1 MSCSKTLH
9 NVSKIESENL
19 EFTNTLE
26 KSNSLTRKQNAYLYN
41 FFCLG
46 EWKHVMIDEKLPIK
60 LNLKL
65 SGKYER
71 RGKAF
76 AAEDIE
82 EFWAL
87 LLEKAFAKLVGGYM
101 KLEGGTPACA
111 LTFLS

>member
-1 MSCSKTLH
+1 
-9 NVSKIESENL
+9 
-19 EFTNTLE
+19 
-26 KSNSLTRKQNAYLYN
+26 
-41 FFCLG
+41 
-46 EWKHVMIDEKLPIK
+46 MIDEKLPLK

-76 AAEDIE
+76 AADDIE

-111 LTFLS
+111 LTYLSLGFSSSFDFIFKPKIDENLEFKRWYINNRRHNHKSR